1 MRLSL
6 IILCC
11 NRLKQLKQAMPSIN
25 LNDCDELIFA
35 DDGSTDGTVEWIQQN
50 YPDAILVQVPQ
61 DSPSHCSRTNNMGVV
76 AASGD
81 IVVSQD
87 GEVRH
92 ESRALRQ
99 VRKHFEEH
107 KRGIVVTP
115 HTVTYEQ
122 FGVRPH
128 EQSHSRRYCSYAILR
143 DDYIAI
149 GGNNKFYTQWG
160 NNDHEF
166 HVRCVV
172 YGHRM
177 IEDENI
183 KLRHLAHH
191 GDPGGDHERWLEECR
206 FQSKFAEELCAG
218 EADPVLPWR
227 Y

>member
-11 NRLKQLKQAMPSIN
+11 NRLKQLQQAIPSIN
-25 LNDCDELIFA
+25 LDDCDELIFA
-35 DDGSTDGTVEWIQQN
+35 DGGSTDGAQEWVGQN
-50 YPDAILVQVPQ
+50 YPDALLVQVPE
-61 DSPSHCSRTNNMGVV
+61 DPPHHAAMTMNMGVV

-81 IVVSQD
+81 IVVIQVA
-87 GEVRH
+87 EAKH
-92 ESRALRQ
+92 ESPALQ
-99 VRKHFEEH
+99 HVRGDFEEN
-107 KRGIVVTP
+107 KRGIMVAPYTI
-115 HTVTYEQ
+115 TYEQ

-128 EQSHSRRYCSYAILR
+128 EQSHSRRYCFYAMLR

-149 GGNNKFYTQWG
+149 GGNNEYYTQWG
-160 NNDHEF
+160 NLDHEF
-166 HVRCVV
+166 HVRCRV
-172 YGHRM
+172 YGYEI

-191 GDPGGDHERWLEECR
+191 SDPGGDHERWLEECK
-206 FQSKFAEELCAG
+206 FQSEFAEQLYAG